1 MPDSVDSPAPVKTV
15 TFPPRRS
22 STSRSYTAWSWAVV
36 GADSTSTSTSTS
48 MRRVHAHLLAM
59 TVRFRPVEQPKP
71 HGHRQ
76 RKGGPRGRLSERQ
89 APTIPRS
96 HKPRVL
102 GQAITRRYKLVCMI
116 DAAGLRVMRAIAD
129 EGSFTLAAVSLGYSQ
144 PAISQMVRRLE
155 QRTGTVL
162 VERVGRNVRLT
173 EAGQV
178 LARAAVGVL
187 AALDAAEEE
196 VAAIAGLRAGRVR
209 LMAFPSSSA
218 TLVPRAL
225 ALVKERFP
233 EIKVTFTE
241 AEPPES
247 LAALRAGEC
256 DLAVAFAYE
265 GTDLGRGEEDLDMFV
280 IHKLL
285 DDEVRL
291 ALPKNHPMAKA
302 KVADLSLLSDESW
315 IAGCPRCRGHLL
327 QVCKKS
333 GFLPNVSF
341 ETEDYV
347 AVLGLVA
354 EGLGVALIP
363 DLILRSANHPDVVTL
378 PISPASRRGIYVVT
392 TADLQRV
399 PAVKATLDALCEA
412 ATAAPRVMV
421 RG

>member
-1 MPDSVDSPAPVKTV
+1 
-15 TFPPRRS
+15 
-22 STSRSYTAWSWAVV
+22 
-36 GADSTSTSTSTS
+36 
-48 MRRVHAHLLAM
+48 
-59 TVRFRPVEQPKP
+59 
-71 HGHRQ
+71 
-76 RKGGPRGRLSERQ
+76 
-89 APTIPRS
+89 
-96 HKPRVL
+96 
-102 GQAITRRYKLVCMI
+102 MI
-116 DAAGLRVMRAIAD
+116 DAAGLRVMKAISD
-129 EGSFTLAAVSLGYSQ
+129 EGSFTGAALALGYSQ

-178 LARAAVGVL
+178 LARHAVAVL
-187 AALDAAEEE
+187 SALDAAEEE

-225 ALVKERFP
+225 ALVKQRFP
-233 EIKVTFTE
+233 DVQVSFAE

-247 LAALRAGEC
+247 LQALKAGEC

-265 GTDLGRGEEDLDMFV
+265 GDDLSRGEEDMDLFV
-280 IHKLL
+280 THRLL

-291 ALPKNHPMAKA
+291 ALPREHPL
-302 KVADLSLLSDESW
+302 ADADMVELSSLAQENW

-327 QVCKKS
+327 QMCATA
-333 GFLPNVSF
+333 GFSPQVGF

-363 DLILRSANHPDVVTL
+363 DLILRTAHHRDVVTL
-378 PISPASRRGIYVVT
+378 PMKPASRRTISVVT

-399 PAVKATLDALCEA
+399 PAVQATIDALVEA
-412 ATAAPRVMV
+412 AKTTPRVLAST
-421 RG
+421 

>member
-1 MPDSVDSPAPVKTV
+1 
-15 TFPPRRS
+15 
-22 STSRSYTAWSWAVV
+22 
-36 GADSTSTSTSTS
+36 
-48 MRRVHAHLLAM
+48 
-59 TVRFRPVEQPKP
+59 
-71 HGHRQ
+71 
-76 RKGGPRGRLSERQ
+76 
-89 APTIPRS
+89 
-96 HKPRVL
+96 
-102 GQAITRRYKLVCMI
+102 
-116 DAAGLRVMRAIAD
+116 
-129 EGSFTLAAVSLGYSQ
+129 
-144 PAISQMVRRLE
+144 MVRRLE
-155 QRTGTVL
+155 QRTGTAL
-162 VERVGRNVRLT
+162 VEKIGRNVRLT

-178 LARAAVGVL
+178 LARHAVGVL
-187 AALDAAEEE
+187 SALDAAEEE

-225 ALVKERFP
+225 ALVKERYP
-233 EIKVTFTE
+233 DIKVTFTE

-280 IHKLL
+280 THKLL

-291 ALPKNHPMAKA
+291 ALPKDHPMAGDE
-302 KVADLSLLSDESW
+302 VADLSRLSAESW

-327 QVCKKS
+327 SLCNRA
-333 GFLPNVSF
+333 GFVPNVSF

-363 DLILRSANHPDVVTL
+363 DLILRTAHHRDVVTL
-378 PISPASRRGIYVVT
+378 PIHPASRRAVHVVT

-399 PAVKATLDALCEA
+399 PAVKATLEALCESA
-412 ATAAPRVMV
+412 HSPTRVLADV
-421 RG
+421 

>member
-1 MPDSVDSPAPVKTV
+1 
-15 TFPPRRS
+15 
-22 STSRSYTAWSWAVV
+22 
-36 GADSTSTSTSTS
+36 
-48 MRRVHAHLLAM
+48 
-59 TVRFRPVEQPKP
+59 
-71 HGHRQ
+71 
-76 RKGGPRGRLSERQ
+76 
-89 APTIPRS
+89 
-96 HKPRVL
+96 
-102 GQAITRRYKLVCMI
+102 MI
-116 DAAGLRVMRAIAD
+116 DAAGLRVMKAIAD
-129 EGSFTLAAVSLGYSQ
+129 EGSFTGAALALGYSQ

-162 VERVGRNVRLT
+162 VERIGRSVRLT

-178 LARAAVGVL
+178 LARHAVTVL

-225 ALVKERFP
+225 ALVRERFP
-233 EIKVTFTE
+233 EVKVTFTE

-265 GTDLGRGEEDLDMFV
+265 GTDLGRGEEDLDLFV
-280 IHKLL
+280 TQKLL

-291 ALPKNHPMAKA
+291 ALPKDHPLADRD
-302 KVADLSLLSDESW
+302 VVDLADLSSEPW

-327 QVCKKS
+327 QMCS
-333 GFLPNVSF
+333 AEGFSPDVAF

-363 DLILRSANHPDVVTL
+363 DLILRTAHHSDVVTL
-378 PISPASRRGIYVVT
+378 PIRPASRRQVHVVT
-392 TADLQRV
+392 TPDLQRV
-399 PAVKATLDALCEA
+399 PAVQATIDALVEA
-412 ATAAPRVMV
+412 AKAQPRVLAST
-421 RG
+421 